1 MRDTTMAA
9 EQVRLAAV
17 RRLAPAERLRQMFEL
32 SESARRLALSGL
44 RARHPDRTDV
54 ELVEILL
61 GERLVPDAHR
71 SHRP

>member
-17 RRLAPAERLRQMFEL
+17 RRLAPAERLRQMFAL
-32 SESARRLALSGL
+32 SESVRRLALSGL

-71 SHRP
+71 TPRP